1 MIRELHRMT
10 LTRGLFTSAF
20 ILALASPTLALEAAK
35 QIEVQATPAATWTA
49 IGDFCGIANWHPA
62 VAKCEL
68 SEQDGAKLR
77 TLSLN
82 GGGTI
87 IEKLTAVDDGKMSYS
102 YEILESPLPVANY
115 ASTLHV
121 EEAPGG
127 ALIVWT
133 GTFDAKD
140 APDAKAIEV
149 IEGIY
154 DGGLGSLA
162 SKVKG

>member
-1 MIRELHRMT
+1 MT
-10 LTRGLFTSAF
+10 LTRGLLTSAF
-20 ILALASPTLALEAAK
+20 VLSLAAPAMALEAAK
-35 QIEVQATPAATWTA
+35 QIEVKATPAATWTA
-49 IGDFCGIANWHPA
+49 IGDFCGIASWHPA
-62 VAKCEL
+62 VAKCVL
-68 SEQDGAKLR
+68 SEQDGAQLR

-87 IEKLTAVDDGKMSYS
+87 VEKLTAIDDGKMSYS
-102 YEILESPLPVANY
+102 YEIIESPLPVANY

-121 EEAPGG
+121 EDAAGG

-133 GTFDAKD
+133 GSFDAKD

-154 DGGLGSLA
+154 EGGLTSLA
-162 SKVKG
+162 GKVKG

>member
-1 MIRELHRMT
+1 MT
-10 LTRGLFTSAF
+10 FARGLLTSVF
-20 ILALASPTLALEAAK
+20 VLSLAAPAMALEAAK
-35 QIEVQATPAATWTA
+35 QIEVKATPAATWAA
-49 IGDFCGIANWHPA
+49 IGDFCGIGNWHPA
-62 VAKCEL
+62 VAKCVL
-68 SEQDGAKLR
+68 SEKDGAKIR

-121 EEAPGG
+121 EEAGGG

-154 DGGLGSLA
+154 QGGLTSLA
-162 SKVKG
+162 TKVKS

>member
-1 MIRELHRMT
+1 MT
-10 LTRGLFTSAF
+10 FARGLLTLVIALS
-20 ILALASPTLALEAAK
+20 LAAPAIALEAAK
-35 QIEVQATPAATWTA
+35 QIEVKATPAVTWAA
-49 IGDFCGIANWHPA
+49 IGDFCGIGNWHPA
-62 VAKCEL
+62 VAKCAL
-68 SEQDGAKLR
+68 SEKDGAKIR

-87 IEKLTAVDDGKMSYS
+87 IEKLTAVDEGKMSYS

-121 EEAPGG
+121 EDAAGG

-133 GTFDAKD
+133 GSFDAKD

-154 DGGLGSLA
+154 HGGLTSLA
-162 SKVKG
+162 TKVKG